1 MAEQGDQPLPPS
13 GDPAPAPGD
22 SPPPSADDPP
32 APLAGAPGPDD
43 YAGLLA
49 MLGHYL
55 DRHAPD
61 EVVVLLRAE
70 LDRRETA
77 AYASG
82 WRDAAARY
90 EPALAEARAANGR
103 ALRLVRRAPGQ
114 AVVIPLRQ
122 EGPETDGADPDGARA
137 NGDGTRANAEAGQ
150 ARKRSGSGG
159 PGGPGGAGAPA
170 SQANATGGRRSA
182 APPALVPKSPGSRAP
197 TIPRLR
203 TNRRRPDDDG
213 RAGASDGGAL

>member
-1 MAEQGDQPLPPS
+1 MAEQGDPPLPPS
-13 GDPAPAPGD
+13 GGPAPAPGD
-22 SPPPSADDPP
+22 APPPSAGDPT
-32 APLAGAPGPDD
+32 ASLAGAPGPDD
-43 YAGLLA
+43 YTGLLA

-90 EPALAEARAANGR
+90 EPVLAEARAANGR

-122 EGPETDGADPDGARA
+122 EGPEAVGAVGRDTDEARA
-137 NGDGTRANAEAGQ
+137 NGDGTRANTDAGKP
-150 ARKRSGSGG
+150 RKRSG
-159 PGGPGGAGAPA
+159 PGGPGGPA
-170 SQANATGGRRSA
+170 RQGSAADGRRSA

-213 RAGASDGGAL
+213 RAGAPDGDAL